1 MRHRIRGVL
10 DEIRYRKRIILFFV
24 IGIIVIVA
32 GIYLIMNSGKVDCSG
47 YECFQENMRRCT
59 KATYINEGQK
69 ATWRYDILGGQG
81 GECLINV
88 KMLQAK
94 EESFSLKE
102 LSGLEMEC
110 SYPKGIGV
118 YPEKD
123 LTKCHGRLKE
133 ELQTIIIEKLHTHII
148 NNLGKIDKS
157 LNSAL

>member
-1 MRHRIRGVL
+1 MRHRIRGVF
-10 DEIRYRKRIILFFV
+10 DELMYRKRIVLMVV
-24 IGIIVIVA
+24 IAIIVIAA
-32 GIYLIMNSGKVDCSG
+32 GIYLVMNSGKVNCNG

-59 KATYINEGQK
+59 KATYVNEGQK
-69 ATWRYDILGGQG
+69 ATWGYEVLGTQS

-94 EESFSLKE
+94 EDSFSLKS

-110 SYPKGIGV
+110 SYPKGVGV

-148 NNLGKIDKS
+148 DNLGKIDKS